1 MGTPNENPRH
11 AFSRRER
18 EVLRLG
24 AQGATDQD
32 ISERLAIAVPT
43 LRTYWLRI
51 REKLGAVNRT
61 HAIALA
67 VAGPLSTE
75 DGTDPH
81 RRLLQE
87 ARAQSVAHW
96 AWRPA
101 DRKVLLEGPTM
112 DLFSL
117 SSGESALSLDR
128 FLDAVWTPDRP
139 RLERFLTQSAD
150 LTPMTPIEHR
160 IGASGDYRQTV
171 RTVNLSTHRS
181 RQDGVTV
188 LLASAPGRILS

>member
-1 MGTPNENPRH
+1 MSIFDEASRT

-24 AQGATDQD
+24 AQGATDQE
-32 ISERLAIAVPT
+32 ISETLAIAVPT

-67 VAGPLSTE
+67 VASSLGEPAE
-75 DGTDPH
+75 DPQK
-81 RRLLQE
+81 RLIQE
-87 ARAQSVAHW
+87 ARAKSVAQW

-101 DRKVLLEGPTM
+101 DRRVLLEDPAR
-112 DLFSL
+112 DLF
-117 SSGESALSLDR
+117 GIAAEESAVTLDR
-128 FLDAVWTPDRP
+128 LLDAVWTPDRA
-139 RLERFLTQSAD
+139 RLERFLVQSVE
-150 LTPMTPIEHR
+150 LGPMTPIEHR
-160 IGASGDYRQTV
+160 MGVAGDYRQIV

-181 RQDGVTV
+181 RQTGVTV
-188 LLASAPGRILS
+188 LLASAPSRTLM